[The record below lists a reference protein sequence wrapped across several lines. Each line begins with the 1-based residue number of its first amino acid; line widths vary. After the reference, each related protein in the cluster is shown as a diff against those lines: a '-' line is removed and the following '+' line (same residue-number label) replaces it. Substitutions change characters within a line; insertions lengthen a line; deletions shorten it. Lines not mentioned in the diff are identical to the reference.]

1 MERCPRCENKLDRQ
15 FVFCPHCGAQL
26 ETQKVE
32 GEVLE
37 FPGNSRQ
44 KRRLIDPGRAA
55 RLSLIPGLG
64 HWYAGAPLRGLAFFA
79 AILAPIV
86 IGTELDL
93 TVVGAILGIP
103 LDVGA
108 LALWVYCAFDAYRT
122 ARKRIESVN

>member
-1 MERCPRCENKLDRQ
+1 MERCPRCEQGLDRPY
-15 FVFCPHCGAQL
+15 VFCPHCGAQL

-37 FPGNSRQ
+37 FPKRQ
-44 KRRLIDPGRAA
+44 QHPPIDPRKAA
-55 RLSLIPGLG
+55 RLSIIPGLG
-64 HWYAGAPLRGLAFFA
+64 HWYAGAPLRGLAFFG

-103 LDVGA
+103 LDIGGV
-108 LALWVYCAFDAYRT
+108 ALWVYCGFDAYRT
-122 ARKRIESVN
+122 ARKRIESVT